1 MIFDAVAF
9 LNFHVEDMVK
19 MWGPSVGPTGDP
31 DGLVPYGVPD
41 DVPISLL
48 HGSSF

>member
-1 MIFDAVAF
+1 
-9 LNFHVEDMVK
+9 
-19 MWGPSVGPTGDP
+19 MWSPSVGTTGDP
-31 DGLVPYGVPD
+31 DDLDSSEGPD

>member
-1 MIFDAVAF
+1 
-9 LNFHVEDMVK
+9 MVK
-19 MWGPSVGPTGDP
+19 LRLGFGYMFGYGEDVGPSVGRTGDP
-31 DGLVPYGVPD
+31 DCLDPSKVPD